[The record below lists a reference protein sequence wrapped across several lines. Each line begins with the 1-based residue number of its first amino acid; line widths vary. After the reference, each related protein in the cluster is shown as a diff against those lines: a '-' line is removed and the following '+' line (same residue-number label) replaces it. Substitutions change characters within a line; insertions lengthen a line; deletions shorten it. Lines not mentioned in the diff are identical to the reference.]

1 MENERA
7 EWMWRISD
15 EDIYLRLAKKTT
27 FMCFCFV
34 LILCRNMSQTSE
46 RAEPSE
52 LAEQIWC
59 GWNKFGVGGANL
71 EWVEWMWA
79 EQCGE

>member
-1 MENERA
+1 
-7 EWMWRISD
+7 
-15 EDIYLRLAKKTT
+15 
-27 FMCFCFV
+27 
-34 LILCRNMSQTSE
+34 MSQTSEWAEPSE

>member
-15 EDIYLRLAKKTT
+15 EDIYLRLVKKQT

-34 LILCRNMSQTSE
+34 LI
-46 RAEPSE
+46 
-52 LAEQIWC
+52 
-59 GWNKFGVGGANL
+59 
-71 EWVEWMWA
+71 
-79 EQCGE
+79 